1 MNSQIIGNLLAA
13 FVIGDVGLTVF
24 FVVDSLIAFGGFLI
38 LLFLPKSTPDKSYVA
53 LTSTPKPNTIPIFH
67 MF

>member
-24 FVVDSLIAFGGFLI
+24 FIVDSLIALGGLVI
-38 LLFLPKSTPDKSYVA
+38 LLFLPK
-53 LTSTPKPNTIPIFH
+53 PNRL
-67 MF
+67 

>member
-24 FVVDSLIAFGGFLI
+24 FVVDSLIAFGGFVI
-38 LLFLPKSTPDKSYVA
+38 LLFLPKSAPHKSYTP
-53 LTSTPKPNTIPIFH
+53 LT
-67 MF
+67 